1 MDSKIGN
8 SHLPTIGMFWLVKDL
23 PRSEANCLRE
33 WLKVKAGTVIEHR
46 LQYESRHILEMK

>member
-8 SHLPTIGMFWLVKDL
+8 SHSPTIGMFWLVKDL
-23 PRSEANCLRE
+23 LRSEANCLRE